1 MSDNLCAVLI
11 VTIVILGPVWIVFHY
26 GSKARNGRALNANDS
41 ALLDQM
47 AGTAQRLEQ
56 RVATL
61 ERILDSEI
69 PAWRSNFEA
78 GGQYGKV
85 G

>member
-11 VTIVILGPVWIVFHY
+11 VAISVLGPIWLTFQFV
-26 GSKARNGRALNANDS
+26 SRGRANRQLNANDT
-41 ALLDQM
+41 ALLNQM

-61 ERILDSEI
+61 ERILDSEV
-69 PAWRSNFEA
+69 PAWRNNFEA